1 MSRPK
6 TRASPEPR
14 VMQRWLTIL
23 LGVIAVFLALLV
35 AYKSVGDR
43 PATIH
48 EIRDAQADVVV
59 LLASA
64 SDAGDEASGHP
75 GDFLSDLGGGPGG
88 VDPRTAEVGPGSRLP
103 DGRLPPPLPEG
114 TPKHIRLGV
123 VLITFAGAQG
133 APPNSRSKKDALE
146 AAQKLASD
154 ARTDFH
160 ASVIRG
166 DSGSADDIGHV
177 PRGILELGTEYVAFT
192 MPVGTV
198 SDPLETPRG
207 YWIIKRLD

>member
-1 MSRPK
+1 
-6 TRASPEPR
+6 
-14 VMQRWLTIL
+14 MQRWLTIL
-23 LGVIAVFLALLV
+23 LGMLAVGLALVV

-43 PATIH
+43 PALTR
-48 EIRDAQADVVV
+48 EMSEYAQAHADAAVA
-59 LLASA
+59 LAPTG
-64 SDAGDEASGHP
+64 DAGDDGATRP
-75 GDFLSDLGGGPGG
+75 GDFLSDLGGGPGAI
-88 VDPRTAEVGPGSRLP
+88 DPRSAEVGPGSHLP

-114 TPKHIRLGV
+114 TLKQVRLGV

-133 APPNSRSKKDALE
+133 APPNARSKKDALE

-154 ARTDFH
+154 AKGDFH

-166 DSGSADDIGHV
+166 DSGSADDIGHIQ
-177 PRGILELGTEYVAFT
+177 RGILEIGTEYVAFT
-192 MPVGTV
+192 MPVGAV